1 MFNSLV
7 ESGSHRADLRRRGK
21 FFLGATAFYAVLLA
35 ATGVG
40 SIYAYNARIEDAS
53 DLEVLAVM
61 RFSPAEARPEP
72 ARREESRPA
81 SNNREQQFA
90 TRTVISINRPYH
102 SDRVA
107 PEDAR
112 DVSARTPIQIANY
125 NSDPKV
131 IGGPANPTYDNGHGH
146 GDGNRRVGPTV
157 DDNGTTVP
165 PPPPPTRVTPASA
178 SVLPR
183 ESKPVRLPSEIL
195 VGKAISKPSPQYP
208 TIAKAAGV
216 QGPVVVQVLIDE
228 QGRVVSAKVTS
239 GHPLLQQ
246 AALQTAYRWKFSP
259 TVLTGTPV
267 KVTGVVTYNF
277 VLNK

>member
-1 MFNSLV
+1 MFNSLI

-53 DLEVLAVM
+53 ELEVLAVM

-81 SNNREQQFA
+81 ANNREQQLA
-90 TRTVISINRPYH
+90 TRTVISINTPYH

-107 PEDAR
+107 PKDAK
-112 DVSARTPIQIANY
+112 DIGARTPVRVAVY

-131 IGGPANPTYDNGHGH
+131 TGGPAHPNYGDGH

-157 DDNGTTVP
+157 EESGTAVQP
-165 PPPPPTRVTPASA
+165 PPARVTPTPAPA
-178 SVLPR
+178 PPR
-183 ESKPVRLPSEIL
+183 ESKPLNVSTGVL
-195 VGKAISKPSPQYP
+195 VGKAVSKPAPQYP
-208 TIAKAAGV
+208 AIAKAAGV
-216 QGPVVVQVLIDE
+216 QGPVTVQVLIDE
-228 QGRVVSAKVTS
+228 QGRVLSAKATS

-246 AALQTAYRWKFSP
+246 AAVQTAYKWRFTP
-259 TVLTGTPV
+259 TTLSNQPV

-277 VLNK
+277 TLNR